1 MVTRPDI
8 WKDVKI
14 IKINTPK
21 LKKFLGVPE
30 SEKYISF
37 SEAFGEKMIIYLQ
50 KSQKKLFLQNQLKE
64 ELMRKIL

>member
-1 MVTRPDI
+1 MREIVQKLSGKSSFMGMDANQIVLGMITRPDI

-37 SEAFGEKMIIYLQ
+37 SEAFGEK
-50 KSQKKLFLQNQLKE
+50 K
-64 ELMRKIL
+64 